1 MSGIKKRYEKL
12 VRDKVV
18 ELIEGRGQSCSW
30 HTATE
35 EEFERLL
42 PLKLVEE
49 VDEFVSDR
57 TLIELADVH
66 QVNETCVSFYG
77 FDRAMLEQAKEQT
90 PLFERDELRDP
101 DVEFDAMMDLRDAAT
116 TFAASPNEQRF
127 HKFLRA
133 LWTLTNI
140 IFDEQS
146 VMQLEAR
153 RLQKLEECGGFDARI
168 VLDAA

>member
-1 MSGIKKRYEKL
+1 MTRYEKL

-18 ELIEGRGQSCSW
+18 ELIEERGQSCSW

-35 EEFERLL
+35 EEFRRLL
-42 PLKLVEE
+42 PLKLLEE

-66 QVNETCVSFYG
+66 QVIETCVRYYEY
-77 FDRAMLEQAKEQT
+77 DPILLERAKKDT
-90 PLFERDELRDP
+90 PLFDRDELEDP

-116 TFAASPNEQRF
+116 AFAASPNQERF
-127 HKFLRA
+127 YKFLCM

-140 IFDEQS
+140 IFDERS
-146 VMQLEAR
+146 LMQLEVK